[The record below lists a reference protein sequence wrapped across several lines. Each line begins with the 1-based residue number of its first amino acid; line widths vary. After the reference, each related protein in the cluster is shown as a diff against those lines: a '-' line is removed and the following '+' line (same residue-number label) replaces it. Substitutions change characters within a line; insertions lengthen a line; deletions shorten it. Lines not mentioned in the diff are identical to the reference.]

1 MADLARGTVDAN
13 GLTYTYLEAG
23 EGPLALCIHGFP
35 DTPFTYRHLLPALAD
50 AGYHAVAPFVR
61 GFAPTTL
68 PADPTHVHTSQM
80 VADQIGLARALG
92 GTGSDALLIA
102 HDWGAVG
109 AWGAPSRA
117 PELWG
122 RCVIV
127 NIPPFEIFG
136 QNLGTYPQIKKSFY
150 FWYFQMTRV
159 IEDRIREDDF
169 AFIRDIWTDWSP
181 GYDATE
187 DLGYLRDCLREPEYL
202 RAALGYYWGQFDPT
216 WFGSP
221 EWADGQ
227 ARAWGG
233 DITQPTLYLHG
244 TNDGCHGMTAEQC
257 AQVPDH
263 AGPGSEAE
271 LIEGVGHFM
280 LVERPQEINQRILDW
295 LGRTKP

>member
-23 EGPLALCIHGFP
+23 SGPLALCIHGFP
-35 DTPFTYRHLLPALAD
+35 DSPFTYRHLLPALAD
-50 AGYHAVAPFVR
+50 AGFHAVAPFAR
-61 GFAPTTL
+61 GFSPTTL
-68 PADPTHVHTSQM
+68 PADPVHVHTSQM
-80 VADQIGLARALG
+80 VADQIGLAGALG
-92 GTGSDALLIA
+92 GTGSDALLVA

-109 AWGAPSRA
+109 AWGAASRA

-122 RCVIV
+122 RTVVI

-136 QNLGTYPQIKKSFY
+136 QNLGTYPQIKRSFY
-150 FWYFQMTRV
+150 FWYFQMTRI
-159 IEDRIREDDF
+159 IEDRIRENDF
-169 AFIRDIWTDWSP
+169 EFVRDIWNDWSP
-181 GYDATE
+181 GYDASE
-187 DLGYLRDCLREPEYL
+187 DLGYLRDCLREPDYL
-202 RAALGYYWGQFDPT
+202 RAALGYYWGQFDPR

-233 DITQPTLYLHG
+233 DIGQPNLYLHG

-257 AQVPDH
+257 ARVPDH
-263 AGPGSEAE
+263 CGPGSEGE
-271 LIEGVGHFM
+271 LIDGVGHFM
-280 LVERPQEINQRILDW
+280 LVERPEEINGRILDW